1 MDDTKNTNIS
11 ISNDNE
17 NHLVNDNDSSKT
29 KSDDDI
35 EQEEIKKSTLNLA
48 GLLGPTHPGRPANEE
63 PHVKKTMKNKKEK
76 IELICRVDQ
85 EELGF
90 DEDEFEDLKA
100 LFLVRY
106 KLDSSQSIKMF
117 LNVDVVQLFDY
128 DQDGVVNKKEGQ
140 AMLRCLGLATDEE
153 RMAVMVSSVGVDTSH
168 HSLSF
173 NEFLSLVSRQRRE
186 EPSDQGLVTAFR

>member
-1 MDDTKNTNIS
+1 M
-11 ISNDNE
+11 
-17 NHLVNDNDSSKT
+17 
-29 KSDDDI
+29 
-35 EQEEIKKSTLNLA
+35 
-48 GLLGPTHPGRPANEE
+48 PARVVE
-63 PHVKKTMKNKKEK
+63 P
-76 IELICRVDQ
+76 L
-85 EELGF
+85 
-90 DEDEFEDLKA
+90 
-100 LFLVRY
+100 
-106 KLDSSQSIKMF
+106 

-153 RMAVMVSSVGVDTSH
+153 RMAAMVSCVGVDTSR